1 MTQARGLG
9 GLGRGLSSLI
19 PPKQNRFAVQ
29 EQIAASDPALR
40 EATTASIIDIPLS
53 QIDSNPMQPRQQ
65 FDPRTLNELADSIRT
80 YGLLEPIVVTRVGDR
95 YHIVAGERRFRAHKQ
110 LGKQAI
116 QSIIRSTSEL
126 ERLELALI
134 ENIQREDL
142 NPMEKAQGYA
152 KLVNDFGITQTEAA
166 KKLGIARPTLAN
178 TLRLLDLPTEVQVG
192 LAEGR
197 ITEGHAKVL
206 LGLRT
211 PQEQLRL
218 YEQMTKGSAM
228 TVRDLNEA
236 AQRTGSTKKPR
247 SMADVE
253 LISLADRLQRTLGT
267 KVSIQRAKGE
277 KKRIVIE
284 TYSNE
289 EFKQVLKK
297 ISRRA

>member
-1 MTQARGLG
+1 MTQAR

-116 QSIIRSTSEL
+116 QAIIRSTSEL

-247 SMADVE
+247 SMVDVE
-253 LISLADRLQRTLGT
+253 LISLADRLQHTLGT

>member
-1 MTQARGLG
+1 MTPQR

-29 EQIAASDPALR
+29 EQIAASEPALQS
-40 EATTASIIDIPLS
+40 ATTASIIDIPLS
-53 QIDSNPMQPRQQ
+53 QIDPNPMQPRQA
-65 FDPRTLNELADSIRT
+65 FDPKTLDELADSIRT

-95 YHIVAGERRFRAHKQ
+95 YHIVAGERRFRAHQ
-110 LGKQAI
+110 LLGTQAI
-116 QSIIRSTSEL
+116 QAIIRSASEL

-152 KLVNDFGITQTEAA
+152 KLVNEFGLTQTEAA
-166 KKLGIARPTLAN
+166 KKLGIPRPTLAN
-178 TLRLLDLPTEVQVG
+178 TLRLIDLPTEIQVG

-206 LGLRT
+206 LGLNT
-211 PQEQLRL
+211 TEEQLRL

-236 AQRTGSTKKPR
+236 AQRSGHTKKRR
-247 SMADVE
+247 SLADVE
-253 LISLADRLQRTLGT
+253 LTSLADRLQQTLGT
-267 KVSIQRAKGE
+267 KVSIQRASGQ

-284 TYSNE
+284 TYSDE
-289 EFKQVLKK
+289 EFKNVLKK
-297 ISRRA
+297 IGRRP